1 MFVHVFACKYCI
13 NKNICEIG
21 WIVWRT
27 FFKADKVH
35 TVTHRQKRFE
45 MLNKHFKVK
54 CTVNI
59 CTCTPL
65 FYFSIYTV
73 WSFYS
78 YAIHFLLCLILYCK
92 HCFWIS
98 FLVWYGCCAD
108 SEADWRLWRHNLQWA
123 EQFFQHRV
131 VWHSR
136 ATGGTFINLYG
147 SLLLLRLFYDIIG
160 LGTKC
165 SHKYFIPCVLCT
177 VYLKFNFATLYFQ
190 GSKIK
195 RPTKIIHKCNKK
207 MYDINYSVYSF

>member
-78 YAIHFLLCLILYCK
+78 YAIHFLLCLILFCK

-136 ATGGTFINLYG
+136 ATGGTLVIIFMVPFYCPDCFMILLGSAQNAHINTSFHVYFVLYTWN
-147 SLLLLRLFYDIIG
+147 SIL
-160 LGTKC
+160 
-165 SHKYFIPCVLCT
+165 P
-177 VYLKFNFATLYFQ
+177 LYIFKGQ
-190 GSKIK
+190 KQK
-195 RPTKIIHKCNKK
+195 RR
-207 MYDINYSVYSF
+207 